1 MSGGH
6 FEYKQYDM
14 GMIAD
19 SIEQV
24 IIDNDSTAKNEY
36 GDNVGFGYNAEVIA
50 LLKTA
55 VAKIREAQVYAQRA
69 DWLLSGDDGE
79 DSFIRRLAYDL
90 AGLNTRKQAS
100 DD

>member
-24 IIDNDSTAKNEY
+24 IIDNDSTEKNEY

-50 LLKTA
+50 LLA
-55 VAKIREAQVYAQRA
+55 IGVAKIREAQVYAQRA

-79 DSFIRRLAYDL
+79 DSFIRRLDSDL
-90 AGLNTRKQAS
+90 KSLRHE
-100 DD
+100 